1 VIDAAVAELEPV
13 VGTTAACAAVGR
25 SRATHY
31 RHRDPKPPPQVVT
44 ERRRRAQP
52 RALTGAEEAEVLQV
66 LHSDRFCDESP
77 ATVYAT
83 LLDEGRYLAS
93 AATMYRLL
101 RREHGDIVERR
112 RQATHPPLSRPEL
125 VAEEPNDVWTWDITR
140 LRGPGKRNFFY
151 LYALLDLY
159 SRYVPGWM
167 LATVERGELAR
178 RLIAETIDKWG
189 IDPTGLT
196 IHSDRGVPAA
206 KPVAQLLADL
216 EITRS
221 LTRPHTPDDNP
232 YSESQFRTMKYR
244 PAFPDHFE
252 GFDDARGF
260 CGRFFSWHNLE
271 HRHSGIGF
279 HTPASVYFGTAPE
292 IAAQRAVVL
301 DDAYARHPERFVA
314 GRPRPPALPDAVYI
328 NPPTDDQEVI
338 GTH

>member
-1 VIDAAVAELEPV
+1 VIDPAVTKLESV
-13 VGTTAACAAVGR
+13 IGTKAACASVGR
-25 SRATHY
+25 ARATHY
-31 RHRDPKPPPQVVT
+31 RRRAPKPDPVVVT

-52 RALTGAEEAEVLQV
+52 RALSDPERAAVLEV
-66 LHSDRFCDESP
+66 LHSDRFVDESP

-93 AATMYRLL
+93 AATMYRFL
-101 RREHGDIVERR
+101 REAHGDILERR
-112 RQATHPPLSRPEL
+112 RQATHPPRSRPEL
-125 VAEEPNDVWTWDITR
+125 VAEGPNEVWSWDITR

-151 LYALLDLY
+151 LYAILDLY

-167 LATVERGELAR
+167 LATVERGDLAK
-178 RLIAETIDKWG
+178 RLIEETVAKWG
-189 IDPTGLT
+189 IDPGGLT
-196 IHSDRGVPAA
+196 IHSDNGVPAA

-221 LTRPHTPDDNP
+221 LTRPHTPNDNP

-244 PAFPDHFE
+244 PIFPERFA

-260 CGRFFSWHNLE
+260 ATRFFGWHNLE

-301 DDAYARHPERFVA
+301 DDAYAAHPERFVQ
-314 GRPRPPALPDAVYI
+314 GRPRPPRLPDAVYI
-328 NPPTDDQEVI
+328 NPPEEEEVV